1 METKKHILSFDN
13 FEFILEQ
20 SKTEFKLGDKDV
32 VIKKYQQ
39 ALKNLGYN
47 IGTSGKNKDG
57 VDGDFGKSTRDAII
71 AFQKSK
77 KLNPSGKLDSSTMKA
92 LIPSTKMEIPEI
104 SLPKLPGGY
113 TTAKSDTFS
122 PYSQDT
128 ISQKYKWI
136 GKSVQEAIGVIGSV
150 SKRAYEQLMELRR
163 SNKLDGRSIIIVNKD
178 SAIACLFDGNYKLVA
193 KSSITTGK
201 TKDTGESE
209 TNYEDWANISLSWG
223 KDKDPKIK
231 AWIKKNPELI
241 KPDGK
246 IDFEKYQSQSKSGEF
261 PYSYTAMKQTKT
273 DITKSGVYRVGSGKK
288 SAYEGAPDITN
299 TYPLVSLKT
308 GEYLPGAVH
317 AYADKSR
324 GEALRR
330 ASKEDVEKA
339 KDYTRLGAGCV
350 NVDRNFILSIQKF
363 NPSFVI
369 ILPDKGGKVDITIV
383 PMKTWT
389 EKIIELKDKIVSSF
403 SNLFN

>member
-1 METKKHILSFDN
+1 MEQRHILSFDN
-13 FEFILEQ
+13 FELISEQ
-20 SKTEFKLGDKDV
+20 SKTEFVLGDKNV
-32 VIKKYQQ
+32 IIKKYQQ
-39 ALKNLGYN
+39 ALKNLGFN
-47 IGTSGKNKDG
+47 LGTSGKNKDG
-57 VDGDFGKSTRDAII
+57 VDGDFGKLTQDAVI

-77 KLNPSGKLDSSTMKA
+77 KLTPSGKLDSSTIKA
-92 LIPSTKMEIPEI
+92 LIPSTKMEVPKI
-104 SLPKLPGGY
+104 SLPKLPGDY

-122 PYSQDT
+122 PYSKDT

-136 GKSVQEAIGVIGSV
+136 GKSVQEAVKVIGSV
-150 SKRAYEQLMELRR
+150 SKRAYEQLIELRK
-163 SNKLDGRSIIIVNKD
+163 SDKLDGRSFIIVNKD
-178 SAIACLFDGNYKLVA
+178 SAIACLFDGDYKLVA

-201 TKDTGESE
+201 TKDTGETE

-231 AWIKKNPELI
+231 AWIKNNQELI
-241 KPDGK
+241 KSDGK
-246 IDFEKYQSQSKSGEF
+246 IDYEKYQSKGGQNF
-261 PYSYTAMKQTKT
+261 PYSYAALKQTKT
-273 DITKSGVYRVGSGKK
+273 DITKSGVYGVGSGKK
-288 SAYEGAPDITN
+288 SHYVGAPDITN
-299 TYPLVSLKT
+299 TYALVSLKT
-308 GEYLPGAVH
+308 GEDLPGAVH
-317 AYADKSR
+317 AYSDEER
-324 GEALRR
+324 GKALRK
-330 ASKEDVEKA
+330 ASTEDVEKV

-389 EKIIELKDKIVSSF
+389 EKIIDLGNKVVSSF